1 MNKGITLLILLVLL
15 SAMGIVLYGNMEAE
29 QPAPVAQRQQLP
41 QTPREPQIEN
51 LPMPPTP
58 TAPVVVAGEQPRK
71 TQVTPPQRA
80 TESSLA
86 SQAVLPVKRN
96 ATVPSTVPSV
106 TPTLP
111 QALPANRTQAAAPQ
125 LQSSPQ
131 PMAQVGT
138 QAGSPADTQPATS
151 GAPSQEQ
158 PVAKPAGTVATPA
171 LPQIPPTAV
180 QPSAPAE
187 KTTHAATATPTKAP
201 EATPAKQVKA
211 EAPAPKEE
219 PVKKADT
226 PKKET
231 PFTVD
236 EASLSATANHT
247 MGGIRVEKSGKGFVV
262 RITSTDSTFPFK
274 VSQLP
279 GPDRLIIDL
288 PGSWKKASVPE
299 VPGGLIATGSRLGN
313 HPTGI
318 RIVFDLTRPVKV
330 SSRTRPNATTVELM
344 LE

>member
-15 SAMGIVLYGNMEAE
+15 SAMGVVFYGNMEAE
-29 QPAPVAQRQQLP
+29 QPAPVAQRQPLP
-41 QTPREPQIEN
+41 QTPREPQIDN
-51 LPMPPTP
+51 LPMPPAP
-58 TAPVVVAGEQPRK
+58 TAPVVVAGEQPR
-71 TQVTPPQRA
+71 TIQVAPPQRA

-96 ATVPSTVPSV
+96 ATVPSAA
-106 TPTLP
+106 PTLP
-111 QALPANRTQAAAPQ
+111 QALPANRTQAPAPQ

-131 PMAQVGT
+131 PIVPAGMQASAQAET
-138 QAGSPADTQPATS
+138 QAS
-151 GAPSQEQ
+151 APPVASQEQ
-158 PVAKPAGTVATPA
+158 LMAKPAGTVATPA

-180 QPSAPAE
+180 QPNSQANKTSPAAPAP
-187 KTTHAATATPTKAP
+187 TPTKTSETP
-201 EATPAKQVKA
+201 PAKPVKA
-211 EAPAPKEE
+211 ANTPPKED
-219 PVKKADT
+219 PVKKAET

-231 PFTVD
+231 AFTVD
-236 EASLSATANHT
+236 EASLSATATHT

-262 RITSTDSTFPFK
+262 RITTTDSTFPFK

-288 PGSWKKASVPE
+288 PGTWKKASAPE
-299 VPGGLIATGSRLGN
+299 VPGGLIATGARLGN

-330 SSRTRPNATTVELM
+330 SSRTRPDATTVEIVV
-344 LE
+344 E

>member
-15 SAMGIVLYGNMEAE
+15 SAMGIVFYGNMEAE
-29 QPAPVAQRQQLP
+29 QPAPVALRQQLP
-41 QTPREPQIEN
+41 QPPREPQIEN
-51 LPMPPTP
+51 LPMPPAP
-58 TAPVVVAGEQPRK
+58 TAPVVVTGEQPRK
-71 TQVTPPQRA
+71 TQVTPPQRT
-80 TESSLA
+80 TETSLA
-86 SQAVLPVKRN
+86 SQAVLPAKRN
-96 ATVPSTVPSV
+96 ATVPSTVP
-106 TPTLP
+106 TLP
-111 QALPANRTQAAAPQ
+111 QAVPANRSQAPAPQ
-125 LQSSPQ
+125 LQSSSQ

-138 QAGSPADTQPATS
+138 QAGSQADTQA
-151 GAPSQEQ
+151 APSVAAPQEQ

-180 QPSAPAE
+180 QPNTQAN
-187 KTTHAATATPTKAP
+187 KTTTAATTATPPKAP
-201 EATPAKQVKA
+201 EATPAKPVKA
-211 EAPAPKEE
+211 EPPAPKEE
-219 PVKKADT
+219 PVKKAEA

-236 EASLSATANHT
+236 EASLSATATHT
-247 MGGIRVEKSGKGFVV
+247 MGGIRVEKNGKGFVV

-288 PGSWKKASVPE
+288 PGTWKKASAPE
-299 VPGGLIATGSRLGN
+299 VPGGLVATGSRLGN

-330 SSRTRPNATTVELM
+330 SSRTRPNATTVELV